1 MKKKKKNKSL
11 ITPLGYEVQFC
22 KKLDPKMKKIKKK
35 NEKNKIWKGGSVEI
49 ELMVQIGILGCLVFI
64 IWFLKAWDVV
74 NTKYWEALYT
84 KLDEIKE
91 KIDYLKK
98 L

>member
-1 MKKKKKNKSL
+1 M
-11 ITPLGYEVQFC
+11 
-22 KKLDPKMKKIKKK
+22 
-35 NEKNKIWKGGSVEI
+35 EI

-74 NTKYWEALYT
+74 QTRNWNSLYQY
-84 KLDEIKE
+84 LDEIKE